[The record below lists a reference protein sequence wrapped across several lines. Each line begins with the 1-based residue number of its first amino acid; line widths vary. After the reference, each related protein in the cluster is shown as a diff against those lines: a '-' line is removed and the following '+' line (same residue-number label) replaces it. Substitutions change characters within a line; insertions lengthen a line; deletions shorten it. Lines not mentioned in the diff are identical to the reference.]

1 LPGWHASPYTRGVTI
16 ATGRPRPDGLAPDI
30 AALRRYFW
38 LPLASLAIALGVAL
52 ALGAI
57 TSDSDTARFRAN
69 VVVDSLPPLFGPA
82 VVPGPFDY
90 AKLATSDAV
99 VADVA
104 RETGVTADALKP
116 RLTAEAQFSK
126 PEINFKV
133 TGANALTVA
142 RTWQRIFGDAAAQQ
156 TPDLQRQLVQPY
168 ALQLEQASQQLD
180 RSAEAARVS
189 PSDPAAQQQL
199 KAAEENYETASR
211 LAQSYEVVASTM
223 KAQAFIVTGAHVQ
236 GTGVGSTKGRLGA
249 AVAIGLLAGVI
260 GALLLDF
267 AMRRRAADAETLD
280 RAPASLRREAESRT
294 GSPR

>member
-1 LPGWHASPYTRGVTI
+1 VTI
-16 ATGRPRPDGLAPDI
+16 ATDRPRPNGLAPDI

-38 LPLASLAIALGVAL
+38 LPLASLAIAVAAAL
-52 ALGAI
+52 ALGAV

-90 AKLATSDAV
+90 AKLATSDSVVGAV
-99 VADVA
+99 AQ
-104 RETGVTADALKP
+104 EIGVTADALKP
-116 RLTAEAQFSK
+116 RLSAEAQFSK

-133 TGANALTVA
+133 TGANALATA
-142 RTWQRIFGDAAAQQ
+142 RSWQRVFGDAAAQQ

-168 ALQLEQASQQLD
+168 ALQLEQARQQLE

-189 PSDPAAQQQL
+189 PNDPAAQQQL

-211 LAQSYEVVASTM
+211 LTQSYEVVASTM

-236 GTGVGSTKGRLGA
+236 GAGVGSTKGRLGA

-267 AMRRRAADAETLD
+267 AMRRRAADAEPLD
-280 RAPASLRREAESRT
+280 RAPAALRRDAGSRT